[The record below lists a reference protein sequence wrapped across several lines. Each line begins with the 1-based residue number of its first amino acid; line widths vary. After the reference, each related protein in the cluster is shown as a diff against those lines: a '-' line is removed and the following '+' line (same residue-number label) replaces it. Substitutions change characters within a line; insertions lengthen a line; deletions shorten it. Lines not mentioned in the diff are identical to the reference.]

1 MMTKMECDIDERAFI
16 HWKKKRKMK
25 IDNGDNEI
33 KEFWDDYFSGNL
45 LYS

>member
-1 MMTKMECDIDERAFI
+1 MTEMECDIYERACI

-25 IDNGDNEI
+25 IEDGDSEI
-33 KEFWDDYFSGNL
+33 KEFWDDYFSEKP